1 MSHRDSKMLPSVN
14 SISSAFGDLC
24 MTPSLRSTSSM
35 SLNSS
40 AFASEGLT
48 SSNSGQNNQQ
58 LNQRCHGSISS
69 SFDPS
74 SPNNSSLDQVHHPF
88 LPSSTPTTISSSIAS
103 GVTSGTNGVNVFTS
117 PSREDVTFVTRTYS
131 FKWNLIGYPF
141 ASSNVK
147 SNEFTPTDTSDIWYL
162 QMEPPRLR
170 VEKGNSV
177 DTNIP
182 GSMPFSSVY
191 STETSPSNYH
201 HHHSSS
207 SSSSPPTSTSVSI
220 QSTGVRFNST
230 PTGGYEYFTDCRLS
244 LILKDQRSNSSIE
257 HRASDHSGRSTS
269 STNSNINS
277 TSVGFEIS
285 IFSPLNPSASLHT
298 WVAFAESFIPYSDY
312 PSKIFSFRG
321 KITDLVTV
329 HRLTSMT
336 INCQLFYKCDHAPVP
351 RGLIRSSVSCLDIRE
366 IDEREFANSSRSFS
380 SKNCEEKHSLTYDL
394 IQFFTESRKVATDV
408 TFIAVD
414 GAIEAHKVLL
424 IARSV
429 VFRDAFENETDI
441 RTTGQ
446 IKMYGVNL
454 KVLRPF
460 VNFLYTDSVRSEDLF
475 DVSFELLLLADK
487 YKVYKL
493 KNLCEITISRAIN
506 DDNFNSVVNLCR
518 TVKSSLLQRKL
529 MEFKGNY

>member
-1 MSHRDSKMLPSVN
+1 MNHRENKMLPTVN

-24 MTPSLRSTSSM
+24 MTPSIRSTSSM

-40 AFASEGLT
+40 TLAGEMSSTT
-48 SSNSGQNNQQ
+48 SSSQNQYNNCITVGGGSVGGGINYDKSNDLYNHQNQY
-58 LNQRCHGSISS
+58 S
-69 SFDPS
+69 PS
-74 SPNNSSLDQVHHPF
+74 TVNSSLSNSIKIN
-88 LPSSTPTTISSSIAS
+88 SSL
-103 GVTSGTNGVNVFTS
+103 NL

-147 SNEFTPTDTSDIWYL
+147 SNEFTPTDTNDIWYL

-177 DTNIP
+177 DTNLP

-191 STETSPSNYH
+191 STETSPSNPYH
-201 HHHSSS
+201 HQ
-207 SSSSPPTSTSVSI
+207 SSPGTSS
-220 QSTGVRFNST
+220 VRFNST

-244 LILKDQRSNSSIE
+244 LILKDQKSNSSNSTIDRNE
-257 HRASDHSGRSTS
+257 GRSSTI
-269 STNSNINS
+269 STNNS

-285 IFSPLNPSASLHT
+285 LFSPLNPCSSLHT
-298 WVAFAESFIPYSDY
+298 WVAFAESFIPYSEF

-336 INCQLFYKCDHAPVP
+336 ITCQLFYKCDSPQVP
-351 RGLIRSSVSCLDIRE
+351 RLMRSSISCLDIRD
-366 IDEREFANSSRSFS
+366 IDEREFANSSRAISSSSS
-380 SKNCEEKHSLTYDL
+380 SKGDEKYSLTSDL
-394 IQFFTESRKVATDV
+394 VNFFNETRKFATDV

-424 IARSV
+424 IARSS

-441 RTTGQ
+441 RSSGQ

-460 VNFLYTDSVRSEDLF
+460 VNFLYTDLVRSEDLYEY
-475 DVSFELLLLADK
+475 SFELLVLADK
-487 YKVYKL
+487 YKIFKL
-493 KNLCEITISRAIN
+493 KNICENSIGRNIN
-506 DDNFNSVVNLCR
+506 DDNFTSVVNLCR
-518 TVKSSLLQRKL
+518 TIKSSILQRKL